1 MLKQLFIGFFF
12 FSFSLCLNAQQASY
26 SYITDRMFHDPSEL
40 IGYNFKPNEMEV
52 VDETK
57 DKLRAGEYSFGI
69 SRSNLYVEGKNIR
82 GVYSVNNINPTEY
95 GFKLLLMNARDPT
108 IQGHLKIILTKKG
121 FVDALIFKRSSKEKE
136 IIFFL
141 PEMPDKLWKKEDA
154 YFTDRWETK
163 LEAPDSL
170 WGMSV
175 TPFMRV
181 HLDEDGVQE
190 RLHMRDSTKISF
202 YKTVKIIEKIKKSKK
217 KGKKNKKNK
226 KKEEET
232 DDGEEYVDASSVAAD
247 SLSVGGVALDSLSE
261 EGVKKKIKI
270 ITKYFVKVRSILTFK
285 DGGVEDKEW
294 IYEVENLKE
303 RVDYQA
309 KAGEEKYEIEAKLTK
324 GSPIMIY
331 LNTERTFS
339 SIEVGGKVYRMQGH

>member
-1 MLKQLFIGFFF
+1 MIKQLTIGLLFI
-12 FSFSLCLNAQQASY
+12 SFSLCLNAQTSY

-57 DKLRAGEYSFGI
+57 DKLRPGEYSFGI
-69 SRSNLYVEGKNIR
+69 SKNNLYVEGKDIR

-108 IQGHLKIILTKKG
+108 IQGHLKIILTKKR
-121 FVDALIFKRSSKEKE
+121 FVDALIFKRSSKDKE

-141 PEMPDKLWKKEDA
+141 PEMPDKLWKQEDA

-190 RLHMRDSTKISF
+190 RLDMKDSTKISF

-217 KGKKNKKNK
+217 KGKKGKKNK
-226 KKEEET
+226 KEEEKET
-232 DDGEEYVDASSVAAD
+232 DDKKEGEDQEEYVEGEGAVA
-247 SLSVGGVALDSLSE
+247 DSLSE

-270 ITKYFVKVRSILTFK
+270 ITKYYVKVRSILTFK
-285 DGGVEDKEW
+285 DGGTEDKEW
-294 IYEVENLKE
+294 IYEVEDLKE
-303 RVDYQA
+303 RVDFQA
-309 KAGEEKYEIEAKLTK
+309 KKGEEKYEVEAKLTK
-324 GSPIMIY
+324 GPPILIY
-331 LNTERTFS
+331 LNTERAFS
-339 SIEVGGKVYRMQGH
+339 SIEVDGKLYRMHGH